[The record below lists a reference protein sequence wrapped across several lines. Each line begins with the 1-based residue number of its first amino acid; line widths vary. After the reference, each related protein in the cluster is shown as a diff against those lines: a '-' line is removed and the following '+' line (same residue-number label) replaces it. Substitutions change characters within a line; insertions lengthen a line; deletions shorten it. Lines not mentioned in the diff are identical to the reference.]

1 MKSKTSNE
9 NGMVLVMTMLVLLA
23 STLIGVLALRTATTE
38 VRIAGNEKRFYNRLY
53 AAESML
59 DAAEN
64 SSLIWL
70 DNPTGQNIPIKPD
83 ALVVNYSTLGL
94 INSNDVPQITINY
107 VDKRRAPAGTGYSV
121 SALDA
126 YYYTMTAKVNEQ
138 TIEVGVWKAV
148 PRETK

>member
-1 MKSKTSNE
+1 MKPRFANE
-9 NGMVLVMTMLVLLA
+9 SGMVLIMTMLVLLA
-23 STLIGVLALRTATTE
+23 STLIGVLALRSATTE
-38 VRIAGNEKRFYNRLY
+38 MRIAGNEKRFFRSFY

-70 DNPTGQNIPIKPD
+70 NVKNDDGKTTITPKDIGYT
-83 ALVVNYSTLGL
+83 TLGL
-94 INSNDVPQITINY
+94 VDPKDSPEITISY
-107 VDKRRAPAGTGYSV
+107 VDKRRAPAGSGYSV

-126 YYYTMTAKVNEQ
+126 YYYTMTAKVKDQ

-148 PRETK
+148 PRDTK